1 MISVSTSYNNIIS
14 TGGHYEWQVIN
25 GANTYGKDDI
35 VTGTI
40 KTAVYEK
47 LSIGNT
53 IAAELNLTLR
63 GVSGIST
70 SDPLEVQ
77 FRAVADALT
86 SAWYTKGIFYID
98 TIESS
103 PYSEIV
109 QITAFDAMLK
119 SEVDFMPTGS
129 YVPMTSAQVY
139 SQIVTDMGVSSH
151 SATSTWLT
159 NNPVTLSNAPNVGV
173 GGTTDRDMLSY
184 LGIMYVGNWVI
195 SPQNELKLVFADL
208 AAANTVTVGDAVQS
222 MDASPSDTVERVK
235 LWLDNST
242 YYLAP
247 TGITEAQWLALGG
260 ICIEAHLPFYATQDL
275 ASIIYNAFRL
285 KTYYPY
291 TATGAYIDPK
301 YEVGDGISLD
311 ATNPFSSFI
320 ASQTL
325 TMDGISPSD
334 AEFKGEEKVNS
345 LYPYV
350 SSVQRDTIYQVSKAQ
365 DTADAAQTAAS
376 NAQSSANNANYREQ
390 IIYRSAASGTNTMSA
405 NTTWVTDATGG
416 QNKWT
421 TVRPVYDG
429 SYPVLFVATQ
439 RQSVSQSSG
448 TTCTCTTPAKDQTT
462 TVIDGGHITT
472 GTIDAGVVNVTNLNA
487 DNIVTGT
494 ISDTLGHNSWNLT
507 TGALTI
513 TDGSL
518 HITTSSA
525 TDDVIRLKTAT
536 LQTQMTPDGLITFAI
551 PINTEYWAQVQG
563 QYGSFLAGHGDGTA
577 IIDISAQGGKI
588 ACGGNGTTGI
598 IQVRDGTDAIT
609 SQIDSTGASIGGK
622 LSNTGQASLGSGY
635 ASVANLTAFNNA
647 ILTAYSDM
655 SNGQISYLRLAP
667 SASISPFGSYVQF
680 CTIYKINSGYGAVEA
695 VSYRDGDGFV
705 KFTASIWNDAV
716 STWSRESGNHK
727 FAISTAKTIPI
738 QNYYRGFLV
747 ITDSTSSNN
756 GVYIVYVG
764 STGFVG
770 LVTLHAASNVTLTTS
785 TANQLTITPSSG
797 TRNCLLIDI
806 NANATV

>member
-1 MISVSTSYNNIIS
+1 MISVSSSYNAITS
-14 TGGHYEWQVIN
+14 TSGSAYEWQVIN
-25 GANTYGKDDI
+25 GANTYGKDKI

-77 FRAVADALT
+77 FRAVAGVLT
-86 SAWYTKGIFYID
+86 SSWYTKGIFYID

-129 YVPMTSAQVY
+129 YVPMTTAQVY

-151 SATSTWLT
+151 SATNTWLT

-235 LWLDNST
+235 LWLDSNT

-260 ICIEAHLPFYATQDL
+260 ICIEAHLPFYATQAL
-275 ASIIYNAFRL
+275 ASTIYNAFRL

-334 AEFKGEEKVNS
+334 VEFKGEEKVNS

-390 IIYRSAASGTNTMSA
+390 IIYRSAVSGTNTMAA

-421 TVRPVYDG
+421 TVRPVYDS

-472 GTIDAGVVNVTNLNA
+472 GTIDASVVTVSNLNA
-487 DNIVTGT
+487 SNITSGTINAIDITGSNITGSTLTSSTANGSVRIKDGSIDFFPNASTIGTPFSQIQHTVDSVQGDSIEWTNSGYTKLVNTGGGQWTADFLNFKINSDMQMQIYPDSDGFHTKIMSDFVQMTGDLTVGGDLTVTGT
-494 ISDTLGHNSWNLT
+494 TTPSGGMQVGNFWHPNAGNSQYQSAANTSFASTAAHTWEQV
-507 TGALTI
+507 
-513 TDGSL
+513 TDLS
-518 HITTSSA
+518 
-525 TDDVIRLKTAT
+525 
-536 LQTQMTPDGLITFAI
+536 
-551 PINTEYWAQVQG
+551 
-563 QYGSFLAGHGDGTA
+563 
-577 IIDISAQGGKI
+577 ISAPTNGLYAIYAQAAYNNGSPEGI
-588 ACGGNGTTGI
+588 AIVT
-598 IQVRDGTDAIT
+598 R
-609 SQIDSTGASIGGK
+609 
-622 LSNTGQASLGSGY
+622 GS
-635 ASVANLTAFNNA
+635 S
-647 ILTAYSDM
+647 S
-655 SNGQISYLRLAP
+655 
-667 SASISPFGSYVQF
+667 
-680 CTIYKINSGYGAVEA
+680 
-695 VSYRDGDGFV
+695 SYRDYL
-705 KFTASIWNDAV
+705 A
-716 STWSRESGNHK
+716 
-727 FAISTAKTIPI
+727 
-738 QNYYRGFLV
+738 
-747 ITDSTSSNN
+747 ITDRTTSGLTAGTTQYLKTSGVVPLNTGDVAIVYVKYSGASSNN
-756 GVYIVYVG
+756 I
-764 STGFVG
+764 
-770 LVTLHAASNVTLTTS
+770 
-785 TANQLTITPSSG
+785 QLKMY
-797 TRNCLLIDI
+797 LL
-806 NANATV
+806 